1 MVESH
6 EYDELVEYLRAEG
19 HSQREID
26 KILERVAQYERETQ
40 LDSLMDSIGNGS
52 LDLPALIKEA
62 LGEGH

>member
-6 EYDELVEYLRAEG
+6 EYDELVEYLRSEG
-19 HSQREID
+19 HSQGEID
-26 KILERVAQYERETQ
+26 KILLRVAQYERETQ

-52 LDLPALIKEA
+52 LDLAGLIKEA